1 MMKKRSENKN
11 PSVKILIG
19 YHKPAVLVKDDVLT
33 PIHLGRALATEASK
47 DGEMSQE
54 DFEWMCE
61 NMIGDDT
68 GDNISHLNRYL
79 NELTGIYWAWKNYDK
94 LGNPDY
100 IGYMHY
106 RRHFV
111 FADHFAHMY
120 NLDKHHSYFLNIK
133 QQDDIYFSVINPKN
147 FKKVISDN
155 DIIIPKLFK
164 TNNYFFDCVKTDKEN
179 MKDYFSTFYPY
190 SFFYDIYYCYLCKA
204 REFKDNNSLLFDI
217 NSKPGHYPCNMF
229 ILKKD
234 IFFQYCDFLFNI
246 VFNIFHDVKWLLKN
260 EKDLFIVRG
269 VAYISENITD
279 IFLKYM
285 IYRNCKYKQLYLSI
299 IYNDMFGASDRV
311 KNHLS
316 YKIGMKFLKATNFVN
331 IIKLPFAILSIC
343 LKHKKD
349 QAVYNSMIRVNPKLA
364 LFPLESYADYNE
376 ALRITNYLSYR
387 LGNAF
392 IKHPITFIF
401 RIYGIYQKWK
411 KEKRGNEK

>member
-1 MMKKRSENKN
+1 
-11 PSVKILIG
+11 
-19 YHKPAVLVKDDVLT
+19 
-33 PIHLGRALATEASK
+33 
-47 DGEMSQE
+47 
-54 DFEWMCE
+54 
-61 NMIGDDT
+61 
-68 GDNISHLNRYL
+68 
-79 NELTGIYWAWKNYDK
+79 
-94 LGNPDY
+94 
-100 IGYMHY
+100 
-106 RRHFV
+106 
-111 FADHFAHMY
+111 
-120 NLDKHHSYFLNIK
+120 
-133 QQDDIYFSVINPKN
+133 
-147 FKKVISDN
+147 
-155 DIIIPKLFK
+155 
-164 TNNYFFDCVKTDKEN
+164 
-179 MKDYFSTFYPY
+179 
-190 SFFYDIYYCYLCKA
+190 
-204 REFKDNNSLLFDI
+204 
-217 NSKPGHYPCNMF
+217 
-229 ILKKD
+229 
-234 IFFQYCDFLFNI
+234 
-246 VFNIFHDVKWLLKN
+246 LKN

-401 RIYGIYQKWK
+401 RIYGIYQK
-411 KEKRGNEK
+411 